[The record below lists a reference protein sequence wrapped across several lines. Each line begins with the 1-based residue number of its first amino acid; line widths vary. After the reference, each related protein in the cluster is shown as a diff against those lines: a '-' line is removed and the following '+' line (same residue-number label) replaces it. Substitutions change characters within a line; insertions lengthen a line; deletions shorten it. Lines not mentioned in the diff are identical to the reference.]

1 MADVNGTTPNPKK
14 RGRGR
19 PRVGTPA
26 KKRRIQAKLRSRV
39 ALGEET
45 KVEWRELKDRLG
57 LESDSALA
65 RRLLDRSSSPQTL
78 SQPPTFDAG
87 DVSSV
92 GEHSES
98 EELESSLSH
107 LNVCDPEDEAEINA
121 LENTQLSVDID
132 YENWGE
138 EEEDAYEYFDDVE
151 KDPDYVPSVTMR
163 TSSTILG
170 RDIETYGVITPG
182 EEVYDHAL
190 SVGVADETDDNIE
203 FPDEIKVNHSG
214 DIKDEQC
221 SIVYTKSLLQLVEFL
236 QQPADKMKCRDP
248 KCSATGQPNPVAKS
262 IGTGIVLKWYC
273 GSGHL
278 IWKWHSQPRFK
289 YGLQAGDFMLSSS
302 ILLSGNNYSKVSLM
316 SSFMNLGCVCET
328 TFLRVQRQY
337 CVPVIETF
345 WQRKLQ
351 ALVREMKRR
360 DKVVLLGDGRMDSP
374 GHSAQYCTYTVLD
387 GNTRAIV
394 AVEVVDKRQTDRKSS
409 IMEKR
414 GFEKA
419 MDKLLEARV
428 PIEEVCT
435 DAHPQIG
442 ALMNADKGKYGVK
455 GIFHSLDVWHGAKNL
470 MKKLIA
476 AGQEKSCT
484 DLKQWTR
491 DIINHFWWCCNKAS
505 TFGEFIVLWKGVL
518 HHVCDV
524 HTWAMGQCDHNPI
537 SADTPR
543 TKTWLVSGSP
553 AHKKLATIIL
563 NPRWLKTTHKYLR
576 FRTTS
581 DLESFQNHILMYASK
596 RYAFSPPV
604 YEARCQLAAL
614 DYNEHKDRAVW
625 KAKDGHIKYKRRFQK
640 KSERWSIYV
649 PREPK
654 KYLYIKDLQAEIVDK
669 RVDSGR
675 GMSTTQPMSETDPR
689 RLASVMSIDIRE
701 LVPDAPDTAGGYD
714 HPVTLPKA
722 PMLPHHK
729 LPVGS
734 MSKLSV
740 VRPWLLVLLQGQEIV
755 PGVPVELQDSP
766 LQDVQV
772 NLLKRIRVLT

>member
-1 MADVNGTTPNPKK
+1 
-14 RGRGR
+14 
-19 PRVGTPA
+19 
-26 KKRRIQAKLRSRV
+26 
-39 ALGEET
+39 
-45 KVEWRELKDRLG
+45 
-57 LESDSALA
+57 
-65 RRLLDRSSSPQTL
+65 
-78 SQPPTFDAG
+78 
-87 DVSSV
+87 
-92 GEHSES
+92 
-98 EELESSLSH
+98 
-107 LNVCDPEDEAEINA
+107 
-121 LENTQLSVDID
+121 
-132 YENWGE
+132 
-138 EEEDAYEYFDDVE
+138 
-151 KDPDYVPSVTMR
+151 
-163 TSSTILG
+163 
-170 RDIETYGVITPG
+170 
-182 EEVYDHAL
+182 
-190 SVGVADETDDNIE
+190 
-203 FPDEIKVNHSG
+203 
-214 DIKDEQC
+214 
-221 SIVYTKSLLQLVEFL
+221 
-236 QQPADKMKCRDP
+236 
-248 KCSATGQPNPVAKS
+248 
-262 IGTGIVLKWYC
+262 
-273 GSGHL
+273 
-278 IWKWHSQPRFK
+278 
-289 YGLQAGDFMLSSS
+289 MLSSS

-374 GHSAQYCTYTVLD
+374 GHNAQYCTYTVLD

-669 RVDSGR
+669 RADSGR

-689 RLASVMSIDIRE
+689 RLGTLAKIPPVPTNV
-701 LVPDAPDTAGGYD
+701 LVEQHRSRTDLPTQGSLTA
-714 HPVTLPKA
+714 
-722 PMLPHHK
+722 
-729 LPVGS
+729 
-734 MSKLSV
+734 
-740 VRPWLLVLLQGQEIV
+740 
-755 PGVPVELQDSP
+755 
-766 LQDVQV
+766 
-772 NLLKRIRVLT
+772 

>member
-1 MADVNGTTPNPKK
+1 MFC
-14 RGRGR
+14 
-19 PRVGTPA
+19 
-26 KKRRIQAKLRSRV
+26 L
-39 ALGEET
+39 
-45 KVEWRELKDRLG
+45 
-57 LESDSALA
+57 DS
-65 RRLLDRSSSPQTL
+65 
-78 SQPPTFDAG
+78 
-87 DVSSV
+87 
-92 GEHSES
+92 
-98 EELESSLSH
+98 
-107 LNVCDPEDEAEINA
+107 
-121 LENTQLSVDID
+121 

-248 KCSATGQPNPVAKS
+248 KCSATGQPNPVSKS

-273 GSGHL
+273 GCGHL

-360 DKVVLLGDGRMDSP
+360 DKVVLLG
-374 GHSAQYCTYTVLD
+374 
-387 GNTRAIV
+387 I
-394 AVEVVDKRQTDRKSS
+394 
-409 IMEKR
+409 
-414 GFEKA
+414 
-419 MDKLLEARV
+419 
-428 PIEEVCT
+428 
-435 DAHPQIG
+435 
-442 ALMNADKGKYGVK
+442 
-455 GIFHSLDVWHGAKNL
+455 
-470 MKKLIA
+470 
-476 AGQEKSCT
+476 
-484 DLKQWTR
+484 
-491 DIINHFWWCCNKAS
+491 
-505 TFGEFIVLWKGVL
+505 
-518 HHVCDV
+518 
-524 HTWAMGQCDHNPI
+524 
-537 SADTPR
+537 
-543 TKTWLVSGSP
+543 
-553 AHKKLATIIL
+553 
-563 NPRWLKTTHKYLR
+563 
-576 FRTTS
+576 TTS

-649 PREPK
+649 PREPN

-669 RVDSGR
+669 IVDSGR

-689 RLASVMSIDIRE
+689 RLGTLAKIPPVPTNV
-701 LVPDAPDTAGGYD
+701 LVEQHRSRTDLPTQGSLTA
-714 HPVTLPKA
+714 
-722 PMLPHHK
+722 
-729 LPVGS
+729 
-734 MSKLSV
+734 
-740 VRPWLLVLLQGQEIV
+740 
-755 PGVPVELQDSP
+755 
-766 LQDVQV
+766 
-772 NLLKRIRVLT
+772 